1 MISIQGWL
9 GEDDL
14 SQNHAMVCVFHNR
27 RDFNLVCS
35 GLLEEICINEEV
47 TLCSG
52 GSIAQV

>member
-27 RDFNLVCS
+27 RDFNVVCS